1 MGAQNR
7 PQQENPEVRNPVKKE
22 VVGGTT
28 GAIALVILYVAQQLG
43 LEMDGEIAGAI
54 ALLFAS
60 AAAWAKSE
68 DYL

>member
-28 GAIALVILYVAQQLG
+28 GAIALVILYIAQQLG
-43 LEMDGEIAGAI
+43 LEMSGEVAGAI
-54 ALLFAS
+54 ALLLAS
-60 AAAWAKSE
+60 AAYYLKRE